1 MIKYNL
7 YELVLMGIK
16 YEKSS
21 KSNRVYSIK

>member
-1 MIKYNL
+1 MIRYNL
-7 YELVLMGIK
+7 YELVLIGIK

>member
-1 MIKYNL
+1 MIRYNL
-7 YELVLMGIK
+7 CELVLIGIK